1 MPPCC
6 FHTETIQQNCLHAK
20 PQNKSNCLPHQ
31 THTNKSSKL
40 CTNLTSLSHLNH
52 IAKPPPHQTL
62 NPKFSAFSLNPNFIA
77 FFLNPKLNHFQ
88 MRRTLCEHMNTK
100 HISKSLPSCEPF
112 DQETTSTPSTSLKL
126 PFLCTIPT
134 TQKSM
139 RGPYIPLWDQQQG
152 PTNSLSGKRNF
163 SRSLIGSVG
172 VGTNQ
177 AICVRVDNFVTWC

>member
-31 THTNKSSKL
+31 THTNKSNKL

-112 DQETTSTPSTSLKL
+112 RSRNYFHSFHQSEIAILVYNSNNPKINARTLYPLVGSAAGPNKLLEWKKKLLKK
-126 PFLCTIPT
+126 FDRECWG
-134 TQKSM
+134 
-139 RGPYIPLWDQQQG
+139 RH
-152 PTNSLSGKRNF
+152 R
-163 SRSLIGSVG
+163 
-172 VGTNQ
+172 

>member
-1 MPPCC
+1 LPLATLQTNKQKNSMPPCC

-31 THTNKSSKL
+31 THTNKSNKL

-100 HISKSLPSCEPF
+100 TYFKKSSLMWTLSIKKLLALLPPVWNCHSCVQFQQPKNQCEDLISPCGISSRAQQTPWVEKETS
-112 DQETTSTPSTSLKL
+112 QEV
-126 PFLCTIPT
+126 
-134 TQKSM
+134 
-139 RGPYIPLWDQQQG
+139 W
-152 PTNSLSGKRNF
+152 
-163 SRSLIGSVG
+163 
-172 VGTNQ
+172 
-177 AICVRVDNFVTWC
+177 